1 MVFTAID
8 VGRKSQLPLLT
19 KLVDVV
25 EQGPSSLPDLKRV
38 IILRGDNPFPSTFTT
53 YEDMLLEAS
62 LPHTRKIV
70 EDLTSSVNCHDV
82 CNFQFT
88 SGTTGEPKA
97 TTLTH
102 YNVIN
107 NGLFIGHVMRL
118 RRGKDVICCPPPL
131 YHAFGLVLGLLSCYT
146 HGVAIVF
153 PSWNFDPEAVLK
165 SVLSERCT
173 GLLGVPTML
182 VAVLQQ
188 YRQDKDRWGKI
199 ELRTGIAAGSPV
211 PRYLMEQLQ
220 EAFGLPELVIIYGM
234 TELAGASFIT
244 SVSDGM
250 EEKLSSVG
258 KVIPH
263 TMAKVIGPDGQIVPC
278 GVRGE
283 LCMAGFGVQK
293 GYYKNPAKTD
303 ELMVRDSDGILWVHS
318 GDEATLDSRGY
329 CKITGRIKDMI
340 IRGGENI
347 YPFEIEQRLGQHPAV
362 SQSSVVGL
370 KDDHYGEV
378 VAAFLERHAGAVK
391 PDDEELMEFVRV
403 TLGRYN
409 VPVHIFWVG
418 AGEQLEDFP
427 KTSSGKIKK
436 LDLRTIGNGL
446 IGKK

>member
-1 MVFTAID
+1 M
-8 VGRKSQLPLLT
+8 
-19 KLVDVV
+19 
-25 EQGPSSLPDLKRV
+25 
-38 IILRGDNPFPSTFTT
+38 
-53 YEDMLLEAS
+53 
-62 LPHTRKIV
+62 
-70 EDLTSSVNCHDV
+70 
-82 CNFQFT
+82 
-88 SGTTGEPKA
+88 
-97 TTLTH
+97 
-102 YNVIN
+102 
-107 NGLFIGHVMRL
+107 
-118 RRGKDVICCPPPL
+118 
-131 YHAFGLVLGLLSCYT
+131 VLGLLACYT

-153 PSWNFDPEAVLK
+153 PSWSFDPEAVME
-165 SVLSERCT
+165 SVVKERCT

-182 VAVLQQ
+182 VASLQQ
-188 YRQDKDRWGKI
+188 YRQDQKRWGKI

-220 EAFGLPELVIIYGM
+220 EAFGMEELVIIYGM

-244 SVSDGM
+244 SVDDGM
-250 EEKLSSVG
+250 EEKLASVG

-263 TMAKVIGPDGQIVPC
+263 TLAKVIGPDGKIVPC

-293 GYYKNPAKTD
+293 GYYKNPGKTN
-303 ELMVRDSDGILWVHS
+303 ELMIKDQDGVLWVHS

-370 KDDHYGEV
+370 TDEHYGEI
-378 VAAFLERHAGAVK
+378 VAAFLEHADASKSK
-391 PDDEELMEFVRV
+391 PPDEELQEFVRK

-418 AGEQLEDFP
+418 PGGVIEDFP

-436 LDLRTIGNGL
+436 LDLRTIGNEL
-446 IGKK
+446 IGKN

>member
-1 MVFTAID
+1 MLFTAVD
-8 VGRKSQLPLLT
+8 VGRKSQQPLLA
-19 KLVDVV
+19 KFVDVV
-25 EQGPSSLPDLKRV
+25 ENGSASLPDLKR
-38 IILRGDNPFPSTFTT
+38 IIIIRGENPFPSTFTT
-53 YEDMLLEAS
+53 YEDMLEEAS
-62 LPHTRKIV
+62 LPHTVKIV
-70 EDLTSSVNCHDV
+70 NDLTASINCHEL

-102 YNVIN
+102 HNVIN
-107 NGLFIGHVMRL
+107 NGLLIGHVMRL
-118 RRGKDVICCPPPL
+118 RQGEDVICCPPPL
-131 YHAFGLVLGLLSCYT
+131 YHAFGLVLGLLACYT
-146 HGVAIVF
+146 HGVTIVF
-153 PSWNFDPEAVLK
+153 PSWNFDPEAVMK
-165 SVLSERCT
+165 SVIEERCT

-182 VAVLQQ
+182 VACLQQ
-188 YRQDKDRWGKI
+188 YRQDQKRWGKV

-220 EAFGLPELVIIYGM
+220 EAFGMSEMVIIYGM
-234 TELAGASFIT
+234 TELSGASFIT
-244 SVSDGM
+244 SVDDGM
-250 EEKLSSVG
+250 EEKLASVG

-263 TMAKVIGPDGQIVPC
+263 TLAKVIGPDGKIVPC
-278 GVRGE
+278 GTRGE

-293 GYYKNPAKTD
+293 GYHKNPAKTN
-303 ELMVRDSDGILWVHS
+303 ELMVKDQDGILWVHS

-370 KDDHYGEV
+370 KDEHYGEI
-378 VAAFLERHAGAVK
+378 VAAFLEQQGGTSK
-391 PDDEELMEFVRV
+391 PPADELQEFVRK

-418 AGEQLEDFP
+418 RGEVIEDFP

-436 LDLRTIGNGL
+436 LDLRSIGNEM
-446 IGKK
+446 IGMK

>member
-25 EQGPSSLPDLKRV
+25 EQGSSALPDLKRV
-38 IILRGDNPFPSTFTT
+38 IIIRGDNPFPSTFTT
-53 YEDMLLEAS
+53 YEDMLEEAS

-107 NGLFIGHVMRL
+107 NGLLIGHVMRL

-165 SVLSERCT
+165 SVISERCT

-188 YRQDKDRWGKI
+188 YRQGKDRWSKI

-220 EAFGLPELVIIYGM
+220 DAFGLPELVIIYGM

-293 GYYKNPAKTD
+293 GYYKNPEKTD
-303 ELMVRDSDGILWVHS
+303 ELMIRDNDGILWVHS
-318 GDEATLDSRGY
+318 GDEATLDGRGY

-391 PDDEELMEFVRV
+391 PDDEELREFVRV